1 MVHEAALQKDTPL
14 ENSGFSFFA
23 NNATFTSVVQ
33 GIEPGIIWGVGN
45 LDAWMSLDEE
55 CHNGIRSNNEYWFS
69 YYRGSVDM
77 DVYTSE
83 DFTEMPPTVFQ

>member
-23 NNATFTSVVQ
+23 NNATFTPVVQ

-55 CHNGIRSNNEYWFS
+55 CHNRIRSNNEYWFS